1 MKNIFC
7 KYKKCK
13 VLNAFNQPIL
23 NIKIPNKKIA
33 IWGLPRSGTSWLGQI
48 FNSSVYTLYRFQPLF
63 SYQFK
68 NRISLSSKNNDI
80 EKLIIDVVN
89 TDNKLII
96 DGIGPKKELNLL
108 NFDKVQVPTHLVM
121 KHVRYIHLIETFISR
136 SENIKVIAIVR
147 HPCATINSWLRCKNE
162 FLSKW
167 DISEE
172 WEYANKK
179 NNNKDGEYFG
189 FNKWKEG
196 VEIFEKL
203 ASKYPNRFYLQHYSE
218 LLRDPFNEVRKLF
231 QFSELKLCSQVLKFI
246 ERSTSIQFE
255 DDYSVFKCKK
265 KDNNWK
271 QQLPSF
277 IIEKIENDLIGTN
290 YEKYMM

>member
-1 MKNIFC
+1 M
-7 KYKKCK
+7 
-13 VLNAFNQPIL
+13 
-23 NIKIPNKKIA
+23 
-33 IWGLPRSGTSWLGQI
+33 
-48 FNSSVYTLYRFQPLF
+48 
-63 SYQFK
+63 
-68 NRISLSSKNNDI
+68 
-80 EKLIIDVVN
+80 IIDVVN
-89 TDNKLII
+89 VDNKFII
-96 DGIGPKKELNLL
+96 NGLGPKKELNLL

-203 ASKYPNRFYLQHYSE
+203 ASQSTPTDFTCNTILNCLGI
-218 LLRDPFNEVRKLF
+218 LLMR
-231 QFSELKLCSQVLKFI
+231 
-246 ERSTSIQFE
+246 
-255 DDYSVFKCKK
+255 
-265 KDNNWK
+265 
-271 QQLPSF
+271 
-277 IIEKIENDLIGTN
+277 
-290 YEKYMM
+290 